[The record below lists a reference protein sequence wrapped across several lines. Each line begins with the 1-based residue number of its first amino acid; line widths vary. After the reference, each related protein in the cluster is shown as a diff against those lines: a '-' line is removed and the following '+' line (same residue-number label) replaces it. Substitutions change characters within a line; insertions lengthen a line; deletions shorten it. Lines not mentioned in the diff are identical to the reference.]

1 MATVLI
7 IYHSRTGNTEEMAKT
22 VEEGVKSEGVR
33 AIRKKVNRTTL
44 KDLQKADGIILGSP
58 NYYGTMAS
66 EMKTF
71 LDRSVQLHGKL
82 EGKVGA
88 AFASGGT
95 MGGGVETTVLD
106 LVKALLIHGMI
117 IQGDPWGSPYG
128 AVSIG
133 RPNPGAKRECR
144 KLGEKVAGLVKRL
157 RPVS

>member
-1 MATVLI
+1 VLI
-7 IYHSRTGNTEEMAKT
+7 VYYSRSGNTEEMAKA
-22 VEEGVKSEGVR
+22 VEEGIKSEGVR

-66 EMKTF
+66 ELKAF

-88 AFASGGT
+88 AFASGGGL
-95 MGGGVETTVLD
+95 GGGVETTVID
-106 LVKALLIHGMI
+106 LIKALLIHGMI
-117 IQGDPWGSPYG
+117 IQGDPHGSPYG

-157 RPVS
+157 SSVS

>member
-7 IYHSRTGNTEEMAKT
+7 VYYSRSGNTEEMAKA
-22 VEEGVKSEGVR
+22 VEEGIKSEGVR

-66 EMKTF
+66 ELKAF

-88 AFASGGT
+88 AFASGGGL
-95 MGGGVETTVLD
+95 GGGVETTVID
-106 LVKALLIHGMI
+106 LIKALLIHGMI
-117 IQGDPWGSPYG
+117 IQGDPHGSPYG

-157 RPVS
+157 SSVS